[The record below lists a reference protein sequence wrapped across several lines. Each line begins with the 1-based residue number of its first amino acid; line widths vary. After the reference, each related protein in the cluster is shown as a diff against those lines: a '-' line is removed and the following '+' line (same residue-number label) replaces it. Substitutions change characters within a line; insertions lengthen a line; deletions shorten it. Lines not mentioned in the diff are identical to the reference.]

1 MKTVGGLRKSRFVGI
16 AKTQLAA
23 YLVGT
28 AYNLLRMARLQPAT
42 DRCARREANERESGM
57 NEHKTT
63 ATGVAAKV
71 SPTNSVFNV
80 RFARHS
86 STAC

>member
-1 MKTVGGLRKSRFVGI
+1 LDGRTTRHGGYAISQRKRKRIEEIFGWMKTVGGLRKSRFVGI

-42 DRCARREANERESGM
+42 G
-57 NEHKTT
+57 
-63 ATGVAAKV
+63 
-71 SPTNSVFNV
+71 
-80 RFARHS
+80 
-86 STAC
+86 

>member
-1 MKTVGGLRKSRFVGI
+1 MTCLPFSKARRPATASGFVGI

-42 DRCARREANERESGM
+42 G
-57 NEHKTT
+57 
-63 ATGVAAKV
+63 
-71 SPTNSVFNV
+71 
-80 RFARHS
+80 
-86 STAC
+86 

>member
-1 MKTVGGLRKSRFVGI
+1 
-16 AKTQLAA
+16 
-23 YLVGT
+23 
-28 AYNLLRMARLQPAT
+28 
-42 DRCARREANERESGM
+42 M

-86 STAC
+86 STACNGHDYAYCAARVAPPQN

>member
-1 MKTVGGLRKSRFVGI
+1 MILRKKNWPPPSRGRLLQTFLSQRKRKRIEEIFGWMKTVGGLRKSCFVGI

-42 DRCARREANERESGM
+42 G
-57 NEHKTT
+57 
-63 ATGVAAKV
+63 
-71 SPTNSVFNV
+71 
-80 RFARHS
+80 
-86 STAC
+86 

>member
-1 MKTVGGLRKSRFVGI
+1 
-16 AKTQLAA
+16 
-23 YLVGT
+23 
-28 AYNLLRMARLQPAT
+28 
-42 DRCARREANERESGM
+42 M